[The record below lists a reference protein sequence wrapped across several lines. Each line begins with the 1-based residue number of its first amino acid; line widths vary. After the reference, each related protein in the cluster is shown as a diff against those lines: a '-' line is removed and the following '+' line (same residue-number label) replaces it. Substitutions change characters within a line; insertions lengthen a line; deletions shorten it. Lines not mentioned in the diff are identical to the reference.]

1 MLGTVASIWRYPVKS
16 LRGERL
22 DRVEVQ
28 PGGIPGDRE
37 RALFVSSKH
46 PRFGKTYRGK
56 EHERLHVFEDVE
68 TARDSAAERGV
79 STDAVAGD
87 HFFDAAPISILV
99 DRWLDG
105 VSRHVGFAVEYGRF
119 RPNVFVRAAEGFQLE
134 ETALAGM
141 LLEAGTVRLRVR
153 GPITR
158 CVTVTYAPDAASSQ
172 PDVLRYLARERNAWM
187 GIYCDVVRAGML
199 AANDEVCARPS

>member
-1 MLGTVASIWRYPVKS
+1 VKS

-22 DRVEVQ
+22 DRVEVE

-37 RALFVSSKH
+37 RALIVSSGH
-46 PRFGKTYRGK
+46 SRLGKTYRGK
-56 EHERLHVFEDVE
+56 EHERLHIFEDVE

-79 STDAVAGD
+79 SLEPTAGD
-87 HFFDAAPISILV
+87 HFFDAAPISIVV

-105 VSRHVGFAVEYGRF
+105 VSRHVGFSVEYARF
-119 RPNVFVRAAEGFQLE
+119 RPNVFVRAADGFDVE
-134 ETALAGM
+134 ETGLAGM
-141 LLEAGTVRLRVR
+141 LLDAGTVRLRVR

-158 CVTVTYAPDAASSQ
+158 CVTVTYAPDATSSQ

-187 GIYCDVVRAGML
+187 GIYCDVVRAGTL
-199 AANDEVCARPS
+199 TANDEVHVQPA